1 MVQDDPALSALIGSR
16 ICHDLASP
24 LGAIANGLELL
35 SLSGLGKSAELTLIQ
50 DSLRGAVATLD
61 LSRLAFGRAEPG
73 EMLDAQNLHGTLAA
87 YYANRPRMALDW
99 QVTGPLSRLHAQIIV
114 LLCLGVER
122 ALPRG
127 GQLRATGAHPRIE
140 VSALGDTLTP
150 DLALWEGVKS
160 GKALPAPDPRTAQFN
175 MLHYC
180 LAVQGLTLDHRLTDG
195 AFTVSV

>member
-35 SLSGLGKSAELTLIQ
+35 SLSGLGESAELTLIQ

-73 EMLDAQNLHGTLAA
+73 EMLDAQDLHGTLAA

-99 QVTGPLSRLHAQIIV
+99 QVTGPLSRIHAQIIV

-140 VSALGDTLTP
+140 VSARSDTLTP

-180 LAVQGLTLDHRLTDG
+180 LAMQGLTLDHRLTDG
-195 AFTVSV
+195 AFTVAV

>member
-1 MVQDDPALSALIGSR
+1 MVQDDPMLSVLVGSR

-35 SLSGLGKSAELTLIQ
+35 SLSGTDMSAEMNLVQ
-50 DSLRGAVATLD
+50 DSLRGAMATLD

-73 EMLDAQNLHGTLAA
+73 DMLDAQDLHGILAA
-87 YYANRPRMALDW
+87 YYASRPRMTLDW

-127 GQLRATGAHPRIE
+127 GQLCAVRAHARIE
-140 VSALGDTLTP
+140 VSALADTLTP
-150 DLALWEGVKS
+150 DMALWDGVKS
-160 GKALPAPDPRTAQFN
+160 GTALPAPDPRTAQFN

-180 LAVQGLTLDHRLTDG
+180 LAMQGLTLDHTLTDG
-195 AFTVSV
+195 AFTVAV

>member
-35 SLSGLGKSAELTLIQ
+35 SLSGLGKSAELSLIQ

-61 LSRLAFGRAEPG
+61 LSRLAFGRADPG
-73 EMLDAQNLHGTLAA
+73 DMVDAHDLHSILAA
-87 YYANRPRMALDW
+87 YYASRPRMALDW
-99 QVTGPLSRLHAQIIV
+99 QVAGPLDRPHAQIIV
-114 LLCLGVER
+114 LLCLGLER

-127 GQLRATGAHPRIE
+127 GQIRAARAHARIE
-140 VSALGDTLTP
+140 VSALSSTLTP
-150 DLALWEGVKS
+150 DLALWDGVKS
-160 GKALPAPDPRTAQFN
+160 GTALPEPDPRTAQFN

-180 LAVQGLTLDHRLTDG
+180 LAMQGLTLDHTLTDG
-195 AFTVSV
+195 AFTVAV

>member
-1 MVQDDPALSALIGSR
+1 MQDDPALSALIGSR

>member
-73 EMLDAQNLHGTLAA
+73 DMLDAQDLHGTLAA

-127 GQLRATGAHPRIE
+127 GQLRAAHTQPRIE

>member
-1 MVQDDPALSALIGSR
+1 MQDDPALSALIGSR

-73 EMLDAQNLHGTLAA
+73 DMLDAHDLHGTLAA

-99 QVTGPLSRLHAQIIV
+99 QVTGPISRLHAQIIV

-150 DLALWEGVKS
+150 DLALWERMKS

-195 AFTVSV
+195 AFTVAV